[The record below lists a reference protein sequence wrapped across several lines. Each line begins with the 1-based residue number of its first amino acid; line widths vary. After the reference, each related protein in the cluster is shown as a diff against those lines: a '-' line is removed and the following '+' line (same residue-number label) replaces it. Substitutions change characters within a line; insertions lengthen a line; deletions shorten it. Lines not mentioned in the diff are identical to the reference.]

1 MPKKKGPRSA
11 TGVPLSPT
19 RSAPLTA
26 VGDDA
31 VARGRPPTARASPAS
46 PSVRITAA
54 SPPVGLGVVLL
65 SKNQQQRIEFT
76 GETLSLGEL
85 YLNDL
90 SDIRVFELTNHRSRR
105 VRVSLRSELRKPFH
119 GTTCNFQLENENLD
133 AVDALVNGGQRSVE
147 EYNHVPGSA
156 EFLDDDFAVAKRMS
170 FDEIAAGDLDEDDE
184 FEFDGEPR
192 PVPRQVD

>member
-26 VGDDA
+26 AGDDA

-46 PSVRITAA
+46 PSVRITAV

-133 AVDALVNGGQRSVE
+133 AVDALVNGGQRS
-147 EYNHVPGSA
+147 A